1 MRSLNGKGKWR
12 KPHSFEWNPR
22 KEVQTMAEDK
32 HLSFEENEEL
42 KRIKQTH
49 ADLERRL
56 GEYESRHY
64 LTPLDDLEMKKIK
77 KKKLA
82 CKDAIERIL
91 TRHRRME
98 KKENEDT
105 Q

>member
-1 MRSLNGKGKWR
+1 
-12 KPHSFEWNPR
+12 
-22 KEVQTMAEDK
+22 MAEDK
-32 HLSFEENEEL
+32 HLPFEENEEL
-42 KRIKQTH
+42 KLIRQRH

-56 GEYESRHY
+56 EEYESRHY

-91 TRHRRME
+91 TRHRRLRRTE
-98 KKENEDT
+98 TEGIG
-105 Q
+105 

>member
-1 MRSLNGKGKWR
+1 
-12 KPHSFEWNPR
+12 
-22 KEVQTMAEDK
+22 MAEDY

-42 KRIKQTH
+42 KRIRQRH
-49 ADLERRL
+49 SDLARQLEA
-56 GEYESRHY
+56 YENRDY

-91 TRHRRME
+91 TRYQRQR
-98 KKENEDT
+98 KAENEDVG
-105 Q
+105 

>member
-1 MRSLNGKGKWR
+1 
-12 KPHSFEWNPR
+12 
-22 KEVQTMAEDK
+22 MAEDY

-42 KRIKQTH
+42 KRIRQRH
-49 ADLERRL
+49 SDLARQLE
-56 GEYESRHY
+56 EYENRHY

-91 TRHRRME
+91 TRYYRQR
-98 KKENEDT
+98 KAENEDVG
-105 Q
+105 